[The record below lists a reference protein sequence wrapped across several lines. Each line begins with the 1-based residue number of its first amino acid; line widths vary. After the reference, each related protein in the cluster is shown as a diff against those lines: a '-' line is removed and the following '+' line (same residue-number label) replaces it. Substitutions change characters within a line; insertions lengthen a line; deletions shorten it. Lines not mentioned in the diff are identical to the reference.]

1 MGDVLGNILPLFSLM
16 LIGFGVGRAGWMTD
30 EQVKGLTFFVFYL
43 AIPALLFRT
52 LGRGD
57 ILADLDVGILGA
69 YFTAIFLAMGIAW
82 ATGRFLFGCSTEE
95 LPVLALGATYSN
107 IVLLGIP
114 LIYALFG
121 EPGLLP
127 ILTIVSLHS
136 LILLPLT
143 MILIEVTRNGR
154 GGLRH
159 AVAGAFVAVFKNPV
173 ILSIIAGIAF
183 NLTGMTLPGPV
194 DRLATLLGGTSAPCA
209 LVALGATLSAYR
221 LGGDLRES
229 ATLVVLKL
237 LLLPALV
244 WVLATQ
250 LFALPP
256 LWVAVATITAAL
268 PTGVN
273 VFIIAH
279 QYQIYVARTTATVLI
294 TTAVSI
300 LTVTTLVV
308 WFGNIR

>member
-1 MGDVLGNILPLFSLM
+1 
-16 LIGFGVGRAGWMTD
+16 MTE
-30 EQVKGLTFFVFYL
+30 EQLKGLTSFVFYL
-43 AIPALLFRT
+43 AIPALLFRS

-57 ILADLDVGILGA
+57 ILDALDPRILMA
-69 YFTAIFLAMGIAW
+69 YFAAVFMVMAVAW
-82 ATGRFLFGCSTEE
+82 LVGRFVFRNPPEE

-114 LIYALFG
+114 LIYALYG

-127 ILTIVSLHS
+127 IMMIVTLHS

-143 MILIEVTRNGR
+143 MVLIELNR
-154 GGLRH
+154 GADRGLQQ
-159 AVAGAFVAVFKNPV
+159 ALAQSVGTVAKNPV

-183 NLTGMTLPGPV
+183 NLSGLTLPGPV
-194 DRLATLLGGTSAPCA
+194 DRLATLLGGASAPCA
-209 LVALGATLSAYR
+209 LFALGATLSAYR
-221 LGGDLRES
+221 LGGDPRES
-229 ATLVVLKL
+229 AVIVLLKL

-244 WVLATQ
+244 WLLASYI
-250 LFALPP
+250 FDLPP
-256 LWVAVATITAAL
+256 VWVVVATLTAAL

-294 TTAVSI
+294 STAISI
-300 LTVTTLVV
+300 MTITTLVV
-308 WFGNIR
+308 WFG